1 MELKKNLNGKEMKE
15 IKEIIDNA
23 EDCLIVISEEKVALF
38 GTKRELRAAF
48 SCLVEHLNKM
58 VSRDELEYAF
68 KRGLGNSKEIPKEET
83 LKELVD
89 ILERLDKLTKE
100 M

>member
-1 MELKKNLNGKEMKE
+1 MELKKNLNEKEMKE

-23 EDCLIVISEEKVALF
+23 EDCLIVISEDKVAF
-38 GTKRELRAAF
+38 CGTRRGLCAAF
-48 SCLVEHLNKM
+48 SCVVKHLNKI
-58 VSRDELEYAF
+58 VSRNELEYAF
-68 KRGLGNSKEIPKEET
+68 KRGLGDSKEIPKEET
-83 LKELVD
+83 LKELID